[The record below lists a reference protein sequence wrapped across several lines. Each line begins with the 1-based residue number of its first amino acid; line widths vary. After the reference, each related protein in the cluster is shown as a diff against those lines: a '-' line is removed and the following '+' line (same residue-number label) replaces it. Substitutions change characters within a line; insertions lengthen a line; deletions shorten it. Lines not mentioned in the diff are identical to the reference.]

1 MYTAN
6 DIRNIRFSKSM
17 SGYKQEEVDSFL
29 DKVEEDYNGFDAKV
43 RDLEGKVS
51 SLSKQVEDL
60 NVSQNSIQN
69 VLVSA
74 QKLADQIVGEAKEKA
89 EQIIV
94 EAKMRAGE
102 INRAT
107 DEKAAEDMAAA
118 ERNKRE
124 AEAEYVK
131 IMQKTAEKSETMIS
145 AAHDSVARQ
154 QLLFDKLK
162 LDIVNF
168 KSQIMAIY
176 KEHIEALSKL
186 PDEVP
191 FDSVRAAEAAAFAF
205 ENAPDYSAPVAPV
218 EVAPAEVA
226 EEAPAVSEEPA
237 EENTVA
243 QQLMAAFAE
252 DASMMPAPAEEP
264 AQEPATDS
272 EPVLEPDV
280 PLGFKVNLSDEE
292 EEEPEEYNDKPA
304 KGFFKR
310 KR

>member
-6 DIRNIRFSKSM
+6 DIRNIRFPKSM
-17 SGYKQEEVDSFL
+17 NGYKQDEVDIFL
-29 DKVEEDYNGFDAKV
+29 DGVEEDYAQFDAKI

-51 SLSKQVEDL
+51 ALSKQVDDL
-60 NVSQNSIQN
+60 NISQNSIQN

-74 QKLADQIVGEAKEKA
+74 QKLADQIVSEAKEKA

-94 EAKMRAGE
+94 EAKVRAND
-102 INRAT
+102 INRST
-107 DEKAAEDMAAA
+107 EEKAAEDMATA

-131 IMQKTAEKSETMIS
+131 IMQRTAEKSEAMIS

-168 KSQIMAIY
+168 KSQVMAIY
-176 KEHIEALSKL
+176 KEHIDSLSKL

-191 FDSVRAAEAAAFAF
+191 FDAVRAAEAAAFDF
-205 ENAPDYSAPVAPV
+205 ENSHI
-218 EVAPAEVA
+218 APAE
-226 EEAPAVSEEPA
+226 PAI
-237 EENTVA
+237 
-243 QQLMAAFAE
+243 
-252 DASMMPAPAEEP
+252 AEEP
-264 AQEPATDS
+264 AAEEAEEPAAETAPVAE
-272 EPVLEPDV
+272 EPAPLVEEVETKIEEPEEEEKITEPDV
-280 PLGFKVNLSDEE
+280 PLGFHVNLDSEEDDE
-292 EEEPEEYNDKPA
+292 YDDDDDDKPA

>member
-6 DIRNIRFSKSM
+6 DIRNIRFPKSM
-17 SGYKQEEVDSFL
+17 NGYKQDEVDVFL
-29 DKVEEDYNGFDAKV
+29 DGVEADYAQFDAKV
-43 RDLEGKVS
+43 KELEGNVA
-51 SLSKQVEDL
+51 SLQKQVDDL
-60 NVSQNSIQN
+60 NISQNSIQN

-74 QKLADQIVGEAKEKA
+74 QKLADQIIGEAKEKA

-94 EAKMRAGE
+94 EAKLRAND
-102 INRAT
+102 INRSI
-107 DEKAAEDMAAA
+107 DEKAAEDIAAA

-131 IMQKTAEKSETMIS
+131 VMQKTAEKSEAMIS

-168 KSQIMAIY
+168 KSQVMAIY
-176 KEHIEALSKL
+176 KEHIDSLSKL

-191 FDSVRAAEAAAFAF
+191 FDAVRAAEAAAFSI
-205 ENAPDYSAPVAPV
+205 ESAPEAPTVAEPAA
-218 EVAPAEVA
+218 ESAPASVA
-226 EEAPAVSEEPA
+226 EPISENPVA
-237 EENTVA
+237 E
-243 QQLMAAFAE
+243 QLMAAFAE
-252 DASMMPAPAEEP
+252 DASMMPVPAEEKEE
-264 AQEPATDS
+264 AEEVIT
-272 EPVLEPDV
+272 EPDV
-280 PLGFKVNLSDEE
+280 PAGFKVNLEI
-292 EEEPEEYNDKPA
+292 EEEPEEDEDDKPA

>member
-6 DIRNIRFSKSM
+6 DIRNIKFPKSM
-17 SGYKQEEVDSFL
+17 NGYKQDEVDLFL
-29 DKVEEDYNGFDAKV
+29 DGVEEDYAQFDAKI
-43 RDLEGKVS
+43 RDLESKVS
-51 SLSKQVEDL
+51 TLSKQVDDL
-60 NVSQNSIQN
+60 NISQNSIQN

-94 EAKMRAGE
+94 EAKVRAND
-102 INRAT
+102 INRST
-107 DEKAAEDMAAA
+107 DEKAAEDMAVA

-131 IMQKTAEKSETMIS
+131 IMQRTAEKSEDMIT

-168 KSQIMAIY
+168 KSQVMAIY
-176 KEHIEALSKL
+176 KEHIDSLSKL

-191 FDSVRAAEAAAFAF
+191 FDAVRAAEAAAFAF
-205 ENAPDYSAPVAPV
+205 DHAPDFSVA
-218 EVAPAEVA
+218 ARA
-226 EEAPAVSEEPA
+226 EETAEEPA
-237 EENTVA
+237 AEEPVVEA
-243 QQLMAAFAE
+243 
-252 DASMMPAPAEEP
+252 APAEESAP
-264 AQEPATDS
+264 IAEELAEAVAEPEEKIT
-272 EPVLEPDV
+272 EPDV
-280 PLGFKVNLSDEE
+280 PLGFRVNLDNDDEDDYDE
-292 EEEPEEYNDKPA
+292 DDDKPA